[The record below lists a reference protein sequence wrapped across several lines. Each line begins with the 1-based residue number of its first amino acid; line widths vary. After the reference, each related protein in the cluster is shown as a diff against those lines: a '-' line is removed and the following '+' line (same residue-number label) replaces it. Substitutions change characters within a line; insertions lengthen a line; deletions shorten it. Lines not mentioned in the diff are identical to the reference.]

1 MGHKRL
7 REVIPGDGRDDRVN
21 ARVCR
26 AEHERERA
34 PVGGPDDADDRVA
47 VSRLDLRAAGQH
59 IDESFRV
66 GYLVVEGVEG
76 DPSAGT
82 TESACGVGHYDVA
95 LAAHPFGIFRERTLG
110 SAESVGKKHRRGG
123 AGCRWQV
130 QVDVQADGRSRS
142 RCRWHCDAKGLRR
155 SRYFSD

>member
-1 MGHKRL
+1 M

-26 AEHERERA
+26 AETERERT

-59 IDESFRV
+59 IDEPFRV
-66 GYLVVEGVEG
+66 GDLVVDGVKG
-76 DPSAGT
+76 DPSAGP
-82 TESACGVGHYDVA
+82 TESACGVRHYDVA
-95 LAAHPFGIFRERTLG
+95 LAAHPFGIFRERTFG
-110 SAESVGKKHRRGG
+110 SAESVGEKHSRGG
-123 AGCRWQV
+123 AGCRGQV

-142 RCRWHCDAKGLRR
+142 RCRWHGNAKGLRR
-155 SRYFSD
+155 SRCFSD